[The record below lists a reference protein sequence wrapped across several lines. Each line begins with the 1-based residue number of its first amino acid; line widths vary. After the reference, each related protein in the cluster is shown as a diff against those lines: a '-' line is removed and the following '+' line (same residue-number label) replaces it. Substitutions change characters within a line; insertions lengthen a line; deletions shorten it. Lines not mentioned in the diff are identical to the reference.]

1 MTVSTFDQ
9 KSLALPQ
16 SHENYGFG
24 ELAAPPKSDP
34 VAANPNFSSAVS
46 QGCDDMLIAGWGF

>member
-1 MTVSTFDQ
+1 MAVSTFDQ

-24 ELAAPPKSDP
+24 ELAAPPKSDT
-34 VAANPNFSSAVS
+34 VATSPKFSSAVS
-46 QGCDDMLIAGWGF
+46 QGCNDMLIAGWRL